1 LWKSKKTKDKM
12 FQIIKKQRLHNK
24 KIGIIKNSI
33 INKEP
38 AINDELNKQKDWV
51 KWELNIASKDR
62 KNFNERVSWGGIK
75 TIFI

>member
-1 LWKSKKTKDKM
+1 M

-38 AINDELNKQKDWV
+38 AINDELNKQKD
-51 KWELNIASKDR
+51 
-62 KNFNERVSWGGIK
+62 
-75 TIFI
+75 